1 MGFEPS
7 ARAKA
12 LGEALTAFM
21 AEFIYPNESPLHAE
35 IEANRARG
43 ASWTPLKLMEELN
56 SQARARQ
63 LWNLF
68 LPDSP
73 FGAGLSNLEY
83 ASLCEIMG
91 RSPFAPEVF
100 NCSAPDTGNM
110 EVLARYGTPEQQQ
123 QWLQPLLEGRIC
135 VRDDR
140 ARRRLLRCHQC
151 PDAHR
156 SRW

>member
-7 ARAKA
+7 AKAKA
-12 LGEALTAFM
+12 LGDALTAFM
-21 AEFIYPNESPLHAE
+21 VEFVYPNESRLHAE
-35 IEANRARG
+35 VEANRERG
-43 ASWTPLKLMEELN
+43 AAWTPLKLMEELK
-56 SQARARQ
+56 SHARDRK

-110 EVLARYGTPEQQQ
+110 EVQI
-123 QWLQPLLEGRIC
+123 GR
-135 VRDDR
+135 
-140 ARRRLLRCHQC
+140 
-151 PDAHR
+151 AHV
-156 SRW
+156 